1 MNILAI
7 GCHPDDL
14 EIGCGG
20 TLALYAKNGHHVYM
34 CHVANGDKGH
44 AVIMPEELGKL
55 RTAEAEASG
64 ATLGA
69 KKVYNLNVPDLMVDS
84 HNEKQ
89 VNAVVEVIRAVQA
102 DVIITHSPDDY
113 MRDHVETSLLV
124 FNASFSASIPHYDT
138 TSKPYPLI
146 APLYYMD
153 TLAGVGFLPEEY
165 TDITETIEIKLDAL
179 EKHETQMK
187 WMRVHDG
194 IDFSDFVRTVSKFRG
209 LQSGVKYAEGFRL
222 CKGWPRLVTKRLL
235 P

>member
-1 MNILAI
+1 M
-7 GCHPDDL
+7 PD
-14 EIGCGG
+14 
-20 TLALYAKNGHHVYM
+20 
-34 CHVANGDKGH
+34 
-44 AVIMPEELGKL
+44 ELGRL
-55 RTAEAEASG
+55 RTLEAEASG
-64 ATLGA
+64 ELLGA
-69 KKVYNLNVPDLMVDS
+69 KKVFNLNVPDLMVDS

-89 VNAVVEVIRAVQA
+89 VNAVVEVIREVKA
-102 DVIITHSPDDY
+102 DVIISHSPDDY

-138 TSKPYPLI
+138 TSEPYPKI
-146 APLYYMD
+146 APLFYMD

-165 TDITETIEIKLDAL
+165 TDITNTIEIKLEAL

-222 CKGWPRLVTKRLL
+222 CKGWPRISTKRLL

>member
-20 TLALYAKNGHHVYM
+20 TLALYAKNGHNVYM

-44 AVIMPEELGKL
+44 AVILPEELGIL

-64 ATLGA
+64 AVLGA
-69 KKVYNLNVPDLMVDS
+69 IKVFNLNVPDLMVDS
-84 HNEKQ
+84 HNENQ
-89 VNAVVEVIRAVQA
+89 VNAVVEVIRAAQA

-138 TSKPYPLI
+138 TSKPHPKI

>member
-20 TLALYAKNGHHVYM
+20 TLALYAKNGHNVYM

-55 RTAEAEASG
+55 RTAEAEAAG
-64 ATLGA
+64 AVLGA
-69 KKVYNLNVPDLMVDS
+69 KKVFNLNVPDLMVDS
-84 HNEKQ
+84 HDENQ
-89 VNAVVEVIRAVQA
+89 VNAVVEVIRAAQA

-165 TDITETIEIKLDAL
+165 TDITDTIEIKLDAL

-222 CKGWPRLVTKRLL
+222 CKGWPRLGTKRLL